1 LGDLHRIFSVEE
13 TLVRTVKVLAKFEQ
27 LVTSQM
33 RTMDKLLFLQSE
45 IERCKKVEQEL
56 IILQEKG
63 KLRSISIEILEM
75 KKELKQVQEK
85 FQEQTNEVIRT
96 YQEKKVL
103 M

>member
-1 LGDLHRIFSVEE
+1 M
-13 TLVRTVKVLAKFEQ
+13 AKFEQ

>member
-1 LGDLHRIFSVEE
+1 
-13 TLVRTVKVLAKFEQ
+13 VKVLAKFEQ